1 MTHGPPASG
10 AGMNPMMGMGGG
22 FGGGFGG
29 TGGSMGGGMGG
40 SMGMMN
46 RGSGQFGGQRS
57 MYGGGM
63 QSGFGNQMGGHNQMG
78 GRYGNQMRG
87 SRSRMGHMGYAQAS
101 ADSSVETDV
110 SKTEDKT
117 TAPSTLA
124 QIESMHNNA
133 LF

>member
-22 FGGGFGG
+22 FGG
-29 TGGSMGGGMGG
+29 SMGGGMGG

-46 RGSGQFGGQRS
+46 RGFGQFGGQRS

-63 QSGFGNQMGGHNQMG
+63 QSGLRNQMG